1 MRNAKFKGLSHRQ
14 RQKKLLAALREKTGG
29 VLSENELRE
38 LIRHIGPARQYAV
51 FVYTDL
57 DGLVSE
63 MLRRS
68 VERVRYIRNGR
79 QIHICELKQRYSEE
93 ESAGAWLAAIAN
105 DAQTG
110 AMVFLLLPEPKRE
123 RKRDRNEFQRQKEA
137 LCL

>member
-1 MRNAKFKGLSHRQ
+1 MRNAQFKGLSRRR

-51 FVYTDL
+51 FVFTDL

-68 VERVRYIRNGR
+68 VKRVRYIRNGR
-79 QIHICELKQRYSEE
+79 QIDIRELKLRYSEE
-93 ESAGAWLAAIAN
+93 KSTAFWLAAIAD
-105 DAQTG
+105 DAP
-110 AMVFLLLPEPKRE
+110 ADALVFLLLPEPKRE
-123 RKRDRNEFQRQKEA
+123 KERDRYECQRQKET
-137 LCL
+137 LRL

>member
-1 MRNAKFKGLSHRQ
+1 MRNAQFKGLSHRR

-51 FVYTDL
+51 FVFTDL

-68 VERVRYIRNGR
+68 VKRVRYIRNGR
-79 QIHICELKQRYSEE
+79 QIDIRELKQRCSEE
-93 ESAGAWLAAIAN
+93 KSSAFWLAVIAN
-105 DAQTG
+105 DAQAG
-110 AMVFLLLPEPKRE
+110 ALVFFLLPEQKRE
-123 RKRDRNEFQRQKEA
+123 REKDRYECQRQKET
-137 LCL
+137 LRL

>member
-1 MRNAKFKGLSHRQ
+1 MRNAQFKGLSHRR

-51 FVYTDL
+51 FVFADL

-68 VERVRYIRNGR
+68 VKRVRYIRNGR
-79 QIHICELKQRYSEE
+79 QLNIRELKLRYSEE
-93 ESAGAWLAAIAN
+93 KSTAFWLAAIAD
-105 DAQTG
+105 DAQ
-110 AMVFLLLPEPKRE
+110 ADALVFLLLPEPKRE
-123 RKRDRNEFQRQKEA
+123 KERDRYECQRQKET
-137 LCL
+137 LRL

>member
-1 MRNAKFKGLSHRQ
+1 MRNARFRGLSQRR

-51 FVYTDL
+51 FVFTDL
-57 DGLVSE
+57 DGLVSD

-68 VERVRYIRNGR
+68 VKRVRYIRNGR
-79 QIHICELKQRYSEE
+79 QIDIRELKQRYSEE
-93 ESAGAWLAAIAN
+93 KSSAFWLAAIAN
-105 DAQTG
+105 DAQAG

-123 RKRDRNEFQRQKEA
+123 KKKDRYECQRQKETFR
-137 LCL
+137 L

>member
-1 MRNAKFKGLSHRQ
+1 MRNAQFKGLSRRR

-51 FVYTDL
+51 FVFTDL

-68 VERVRYIRNGR
+68 VKRVRYIRNGR
-79 QIHICELKQRYSEE
+79 QIDIRELKQRYSEE
-93 ESAGAWLAAIAN
+93 KSTAFWLAAIAD
-105 DAQTG
+105 DAQ
-110 AMVFLLLPEPKRE
+110 ADALVFLLLPEPKRE
-123 RKRDRNEFQRQKEA
+123 KERDRYECQRQKET
-137 LCL
+137 LRL